1 MKPYFNSQALIQSTR
16 IEMVDALRG
25 FALLGIIIANIPYS
39 HDLTEVY
46 TKNQFILG
54 SAYWDNLLK
63 TATAFFIDKKFIT
76 LFSMLF
82 GFGFSVQVDR
92 MAEKN
97 TDFRKYFIRRM
108 LWLLLIGCIHGYLLW
123 FGDITRDY
131 AICGLLLVLIYKW
144 PIRRILWVGLL
155 LAIPLTALVFIS
167 NAALNLQE
175 YTYDVSIVQELY
187 ITESYWR
194 YLTINFT
201 IDPLVNFIQDS
212 PITLVFCSGQ
222 ILLGFWLGRIGFFAT
237 PQLFRS
243 MINKWILFG
252 STFGILSS
260 VGYWAVTT
268 GRLELD
274 GASIGLIFL
283 IVGGLVLQS
292 LCYIGLFVKAWENS
306 RLKNLLKI
314 FVPVGRM
321 ALTNYLMQTI
331 FYLLLFFHWPH
342 GLQLYGKVTITE
354 TYLIAVAVYTV
365 QVLFSYWWMNHFSQG
380 PIEMLWRRLAYQGV
394 PAQSTTQPY

>member
-1 MKPYFNSQALIQSTR
+1 
-16 IEMVDALRG
+16 MVDALRG
-25 FALLGIIIANIPYS
+25 FALLGIILANIPYS
-39 HDLTEVY
+39 HELTEVY
-46 TKNQFILG
+46 TSNRYILG
-54 SAYWDNLLK
+54 SDYWDTLLK

-76 LFSMLF
+76 VFSMLF
-82 GFGFSVQVDR
+82 GFGFSIQVDR
-92 MAEKN
+92 MTEKN

-108 LWLLLIGCIHGYLLW
+108 LWLLLIGCIHGYVLW

-131 AICGLLLVLIYKW
+131 AICGLLLVLIYQW

-155 LAIPLTALVFIS
+155 LAIPLTALVFIL
-167 NAALNLQE
+167 NAALNLQQ
-175 YTYDVSIVQELY
+175 YAYDVSIVQELY

-237 PQLFRS
+237 PQLFRN
-243 MINKWILFG
+243 MINKWILLG
-252 STFGILSS
+252 STFGITGSI
-260 VGYWAVTT
+260 GYWAVTT
-268 GRLELD
+268 GKLELD
-274 GASIGLIFL
+274 GASVCLIFL

-292 LCYIGLFVKAWENS
+292 LCYIGLFVKAWEN
-306 RLKNLLKI
+306 RHLKNLLKI

-321 ALTNYLMQTI
+321 ALTNYLLQTI

-342 GLQLYGKVTITE
+342 GLQLYRKVTITE
-354 TYLIAVAVYTV
+354 TYLIAIAVYTL
-365 QVLFSYWWMNHFSQG
+365 QVLYSNWWMKHFTQG
-380 PIEMLWRRLAYQGV
+380 PVEMLWRKLAYQGV
-394 PAQSTTQPY
+394 PVQATKQPY